1 MTRHLLVPF
10 DDSDL
15 SERVLDFACSTFP
28 DDLITVMYV
37 VDAQSDD
44 TAAIGWGNTTDQY
57 TQWVQSRR
65 EYADELFARAGA
77 IAEEYGVDPET
88 VVAVGRIRDA
98 IVDFYDD
105 TDADLVVMGF
115 HPRSRLSAYL
125 AGEFSDRV
133 IRTSN
138 VPVALVK

>member
-15 SERVLDFACSTFP
+15 SERVLESACSTFP
-28 DDLITVMYV
+28 EDRITVLYV
-37 VDAQSDD
+37 IDAHSDD

-57 TQWVQSRR
+57 AQWVRSRR
-65 EYADELFARAGA
+65 EYADELFERARSIGD
-77 IAEEYGVDPET
+77 EYGVDLET
-88 VVAVGRIRDA
+88 VVAVGRVRDA

-105 TDADLVVMGF
+105 SDVDLVVMGF

-125 AGEFSDRV
+125 AGEFSDRL
-133 IRTSN
+133 IRTSDI
-138 VPVALVK
+138 PVALVK